1 MIISISRSTSVKKK
15 LTDDDICKNII
26 LIRGYIN
33 LQQQPNAKQTQS
45 YYKSGLDLNCIEFVS
60 KKSKINFKVTADKQ
74 STQLEIYL
82 ANLTANARHDLKN
95 AKSQNEQILII
106 QKDFIS
112 QLSPEKLNE
121 IPF

>member
-45 YYKSGLDLNCIEFVS
+45 YYKSGLDLNCIEVVS
-60 KKSKINFKVTADKQ
+60 STSKINFKVKKDKD
-74 STQLEIYL
+74 E

>member
-1 MIISISRSTSVKKK
+1 
-15 LTDDDICKNII
+15 
-26 LIRGYIN
+26 

-45 YYKSGLDLNCIEFVS
+45 YYKSGLDLNCIEVVS
-60 KKSKINFKVTADKQ
+60 STSKINFKVQKDKDEVN
-74 STQLEIYL
+74 LEIYL